1 MADLAKYQQDIKKF
15 NTSYAKEAVKEPFNF
30 WGLAGFAVAAA
41 FTGSVSC
48 PCSSHS
54 SAELVYI
61 MVVPNLPMYRQLVQ
75 KREKDRRLAA
85 HKSAREKLIKSF
97 TPRER
102 EAVEYLRWLKEKIQD
117 NYKKFTGAGE
127 LALKPVSARPA
138 LGRFCRPARRLP
150 PSKTASQSRSIARQ
164 FTTSFRRLFVPMETS
179 TDEKTKRIQQTN
191 VEILKRRVASFDEIE
206 RSVKLVEGQLQS
218 IENFFSYLNDEIV
231 TISTP
236 EKFSLLD
243 FEQLSDSIAMTKQ
256 MLDAT
261 ADERRRPRQLQP
273 RDGQSRAST
282 RKLTDNSYRSN
293 PSIKTSAST
302 IGSS

>member
-1 MADLAKYQQDIKKF
+1 MADLAKYRQDLDKF
-15 NTSYAKEAVKEPFNF
+15 QTSYAKAALKEPVNF
-30 WGLAGFAVAAA
+30 WALAGFLAAAA
-41 FTGSVSC
+41 FTG
-48 PCSSHS
+48 
-54 SAELVYI
+54 EVYPLLLALI
-61 MVVPNLPMYRQLVQ
+61 LEAIYVVVMPNLSWYRHLVQ
-75 KREKDRRLAA
+75 KREHQRLLEA
-85 HKSAREKLIKSF
+85 HNAGREKLIKSF

-117 NYKKFTGAGE
+117 NYRKFTSTAT
-127 LALKPVSARPA
+127 LPSNLKALDQRWEDFVD
-138 LGRFCRPARRLP
+138 LLDVYRRRKQHLK
-150 PSKTASQSRSIARQ
+150 SINRTAVHNQLSQA
-164 FTTSFRRLFVPMETS
+164 FRAMESS

-243 FEQLSDSIAMTKQ
+243 FEQLSDSISMTKQ

-261 ADERRRPRQLQP
+261 ADEVGAL
-273 RDGQSRAST
+273 D
-282 RKLTDNSYRSN
+282 SYNREMGN
-293 PSIKTSAST
+293 LELLPGTK
-302 IGSS
+302 

>member
-1 MADLAKYQQDIKKF
+1 MADLAKYQRDLQRF
-15 NTSYAKEAVKEPFNF
+15 QTSYMKEAVKEPYNF

-41 FTGSVSC
+41 YTASVW
-48 PCSSHS
+48 PLLLALI
-54 SAELVYI
+54 AEMIYI
-61 MVVPNLPMYRQLVQ
+61 MVLPNLPYYRQLVQ
-75 KREKDRRLAA
+75 KREKERILLAS
-85 HKSAREKLIKSF
+85 KTAREKLIKTF

-117 NYKKFTGAGE
+117 NYKKFTGAATLPSNLRTLDQRWE
-127 LALKPVSARPA
+127 DFVDLLDVYRRRKQHLKSINRQAVHNQLSQAYRAAESAGA
-138 LGRFCRPARRLP
+138 
-150 PSKTASQSRSIARQ
+150 
-164 FTTSFRRLFVPMETS
+164 
-179 TDEKTKRIQQTN
+179 DEKTKRIQQTN

-231 TISTP
+231 TMSTP

-261 ADERRRPRQLQP
+261 ADDVGALDAYNRQMGNYELLP
-273 RDGQSRAST
+273 GP
-282 RKLTDNSYRSN
+282 NS
-293 PSIKTSAST
+293 
-302 IGSS
+302 

>member
-1 MADLAKYQQDIKKF
+1 MAELAKYRQDLEKF
-15 NTSYAKEAVKEPFNF
+15 QTSYAKAAVKEPVNF
-30 WGLAGFAVAAA
+30 WGLAGFAAAA
-41 FTGSVSC
+41 VYTGSVIPLLIALIC
-48 PCSSHS
+48 E
-54 SAELVYI
+54 AIYILVL
-61 MVVPNLPMYRQLVQ
+61 PNLPQYRQLVQ
-75 KREKDRRLAA
+75 TREKQRLL
-85 HKSAREKLIKSF
+85 KENIDGREKLIKSF

-117 NYKKFTGAGE
+117 NYRKFTGAGQ
-127 LALKPVSARPA
+127 LPSNLKALDQRWEDFVD
-138 LGRFCRPARRLP
+138 LLDVYRRRKQHLK
-150 PSKTASQSRSIARQ
+150 SINKQAVHNQLSQA
-164 FTTSFRRLFVPMETS
+164 FRAMEAA

-191 VEILKRRVASFDEIE
+191 VEILKRRVSSFDEIE

-261 ADERRRPRQLQP
+261 ADEVGAL
-273 RDGQSRAST
+273 
-282 RKLTDNSYRSN
+282 DNLNREMGNFELLPHSN
-293 PSIKTSAST
+293 S
-302 IGSS
+302 